1 MQELTSFGSVKTLR
15 AYYRRTEEPKIER
28 LLSAMENLYETITL
42 CKAKRIDACMQTFDA
57 ALTDAET
64 CGDMMMRQLLPAF
77 RKKFGKKLTT
87 PGLIKWCI
95 QSDMLQQAVTVY
107 TERIP
112 AFVIECGHFIEVTP
126 FARTP
131 EVKEYEDAA
140 AVQFMR
146 DFMTLSKKPGPKR
159 HPLRELNDNSP
170 MVYVDTIENMENMLI
185 SSGYR
190 LRCPVSQMQQIC
202 RDYLYIKTARN
213 MMNHANDSA
222 TQDQQE
228 LVDYLTEYGYA
239 ALEDMSA
246 ETLYQAILQGVE
258 NLRPIPK
265 KERAH

>member
-1 MQELTSFGSVKTLR
+1 
-15 AYYRRTEEPKIER
+15 
-28 LLSAMENLYETITL
+28 
-42 CKAKRIDACMQTFDA
+42 
-57 ALTDAET
+57 
-64 CGDMMMRQLLPAF
+64 
-77 RKKFGKKLTT
+77 
-87 PGLIKWCI
+87 
-95 QSDMLQQAVTVY
+95 
-107 TERIP
+107 
-112 AFVIECGHFIEVTP
+112 
-126 FARTP
+126 
-131 EVKEYEDAA
+131 
-140 AVQFMR
+140 
-146 DFMTLSKKPGPKR
+146 
-159 HPLRELNDNSP
+159 
-170 MVYVDTIENMENMLI
+170 MENMLI